1 MYYPLRKKKLRR
13 MICNCLLLY
22 SYTGFTPVNITV
34 VWSSFTYNTVCSSL
48 QKKKGKKEQKLF
60 NVKSKRP
67 IEWKACLS
75 DWSLMGF
82 MEQSIVR
89 SWTPSLV
96 SCKISLYPKPG
107 SFLIVLIS
115 LARLLAKSLR
125 EGYVCI
131 GRLALIP
138 NLKTNNICITDQ

>member
-1 MYYPLRKKKLRR
+1 

-22 SYTGFTPVNITV
+22 CYTGFTPVNITI
-34 VWSSFTYNTVCSSL
+34 VWSLFTYNTVCSSL
-48 QKKKGKKEQKLF
+48 QKKKKREQKLF
-60 NVKSKRP
+60 NVKSKRQ

>member
-1 MYYPLRKKKLRR
+1 

-22 SYTGFTPVNITV
+22 SYTGFTPVNITI
-34 VWSSFTYNTVCSSL
+34 VWSLFTYNTVCSSL
-48 QKKKGKKEQKLF
+48 QKKKKGEQKLF
-60 NVKSKRP
+60 NVKSKRQ

>member
-1 MYYPLRKKKLRR
+1 

-22 SYTGFTPVNITV
+22 SYTGFTPVNITI
-34 VWSSFTYNTVCSSL
+34 VWSLFTYNTVCSSL
-48 QKKKGKKEQKLF
+48 QKKKKREQKLF
-60 NVKSKRP
+60 NVKSKRQ

-96 SCKISLYPKPG
+96 SCKISLNPKPG

>member
-22 SYTGFTPVNITV
+22 SYTGFTPVNITL
-34 VWSSFTYNTVCSSL
+34 FDLHSL
-48 QKKKGKKEQKLF
+48 TTPSARPFKKRGKKEQKLF

-82 MEQSIVR
+82 MEQSNVR

>member
-1 MYYPLRKKKLRR
+1 

-22 SYTGFTPVNITV
+22 SYTSFTPVNITV
-34 VWSSFTYNTVCSSL
+34 VWSSFIYNTVCSSL
-48 QKKKGKKEQKLF
+48 QKKKKEQKLF
-60 NVKSKRP
+60 NVKSKRQ

>member
-1 MYYPLRKKKLRR
+1 

-22 SYTGFTPVNITV
+22 CYTGFTPVNITI
-34 VWSSFTYNTVCSSL
+34 VWSLFTYNTVCSSL
-48 QKKKGKKEQKLF
+48 QKKKKREQKLF
-60 NVKSKRP
+60 NVKSKRQ

-96 SCKISLYPKPG
+96 SCKISLNPKPG

>member
-1 MYYPLRKKKLRR
+1 MYYPLRKKSSDVWSVIASYCTATLVSHQETSP
-13 MICNCLLLY
+13 LFDLY
-22 SYTGFTPVNITV
+22 SLTTP
-34 VWSSFTYNTVCSSL
+34 SARPFKK
-48 QKKKGKKEQKLF
+48 KKKGEQKLF
-60 NVKSKRP
+60 NVKSKRQ